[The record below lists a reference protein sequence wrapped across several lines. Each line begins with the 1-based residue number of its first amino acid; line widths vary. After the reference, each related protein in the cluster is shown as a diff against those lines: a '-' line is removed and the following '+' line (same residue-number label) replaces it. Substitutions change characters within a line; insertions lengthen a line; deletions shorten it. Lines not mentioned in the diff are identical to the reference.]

1 MNDVQRGLALLMK
14 SAITGEACALP
25 ETFSMEKASDTI
37 KRHKIATLAYDG
49 AIRCGIERNLPEMQR
64 LFQEYCRIMLHSE
77 GQLRAVTEICR
88 AFDENGIDYMPLK
101 GCNLKRI
108 YPKPELRQMGDADIL
123 VRKEQYARIRLI
135 LRSMGFEEGME
146 SDHEWVWHR
155 KDLYLELHRRLI
167 PSYNEDYYA
176 HFGDGWRLAKCSQG
190 TRYALSR
197 EDEFIFIFTHFAK
210 HFRDGGAGC
219 RYVLDLWVYRR
230 QYPDM
235 DEGYIRGELER
246 LQLNEFYENICRIV
260 GEGPEKLALEKKC
273 RALGLDHKV
282 MFVGQVPYAEMERE
296 YMHADVLV
304 FPSFRE
310 ATGSVIPEAMA
321 KAMPVVAMNKFGAAT
336 ILNEETGW
344 LYDGNTIEEAMQSLR
359 NALLEC
365 IEKPDEVVK
374 RGENAR
380 KRAELFTW
388 EKRMAN
394 YQAIYEAC
402 R

>member
-123 VRKEQYARIRLI
+123 VRKEQYARIRPI

-146 SDHEWVWHR
+146 SDHEWAWHR

-176 HFGDGWRLAKCSQG
+176 YFGDGWRLAKCSQG

-219 RYVLDLWVYRR
+219 RYVLDLPPVTAVT
-230 QYPDM
+230 DALVASKLV
-235 DEGYIRGELER
+235 EGVIVVVRSDYSDRGS
-246 LQLNEFYENICRIV
+246 LNETLRQVKLVNGRVLGFVLTCSNGSSSGYGRKYRYGRRYHKYGYEY
-260 GEGPEKLALEKKC
+260 GYKE
-273 RALGLDHKV
+273 
-282 MFVGQVPYAEMERE
+282 
-296 YMHADVLV
+296 
-304 FPSFRE
+304 
-310 ATGSVIPEAMA
+310 
-321 KAMPVVAMNKFGAAT
+321 
-336 ILNEETGW
+336 
-344 LYDGNTIEEAMQSLR
+344 
-359 NALLEC
+359 
-365 IEKPDEVVK
+365 
-374 RGENAR
+374 
-380 KRAELFTW
+380 
-388 EKRMAN
+388 
-394 YQAIYEAC
+394 
-402 R
+402 